1 MENIKKIC
9 VICKLGSLEQ
19 EPKIVTGG
27 LLHKMYCVETNQGK
41 YAIKVLNSNV
51 MNKPDA
57 LEKLE
62 QAERIAYRLKNE
74 NDISAICVKSMDGKM
89 IFEVN
94 HAYYE
99 IFEWF
104 DGKSVFYPDIT
115 AAHCAKVGEQLGKI
129 HASNICVEG
138 LYPENTVRCKYEW
151 KYLLSAL
158 KKDVEVYSLFQENVL
173 QLEQWDCDVVENAAK
188 LKSNQI
194 ISHRDLDPKN
204 IMWKNDVPYI
214 IDWEAAGYINPY
226 EELIQ
231 VLNYWIVDENQ
242 NYNKEKFDALM
253 NAYRSWIDVK
263 YEYWNEIFL
272 CGCDAMLGWLA
283 YNIQV
288 LIEAQNPIVEN
299 AAREQ
304 ITKTLFELKMYDK
317 QQMILKNWILQYL

>member
-1 MENIKKIC
+1 M
-9 VICKLGSLEQ
+9 
-19 EPKIVTGG
+19 
-27 LLHKMYCVETNQGK
+27 
-41 YAIKVLNSNV
+41 
-51 MNKPDA
+51 
-57 LEKLE
+57 
-62 QAERIAYRLKNE
+62 
-74 NDISAICVKSMDGKM
+74 
-89 IFEVN
+89 
-94 HAYYE
+94 
-99 IFEWF
+99 
-104 DGKSVFYPDIT
+104 
-115 AAHCAKVGEQLGKI
+115 
-129 HASNICVEG
+129 
-138 LYPENTVRCKYEW
+138 
-151 KYLLSAL
+151 
-158 KKDVEVYSLFQENVL
+158 
-173 QLEQWDCDVVENAAK
+173 VENAAK

-253 NAYRSWIDVK
+253 NAYLSWIDVK

-288 LIEAQNPIVEN
+288 LIEAQNPIVKN

>member
-1 MENIKKIC
+1 M
-9 VICKLGSLEQ
+9 
-19 EPKIVTGG
+19 
-27 LLHKMYCVETNQGK
+27 
-41 YAIKVLNSNV
+41 
-51 MNKPDA
+51 
-57 LEKLE
+57 
-62 QAERIAYRLKNE
+62 
-74 NDISAICVKSMDGKM
+74 
-89 IFEVN
+89 
-94 HAYYE
+94 
-99 IFEWF
+99 
-104 DGKSVFYPDIT
+104 
-115 AAHCAKVGEQLGKI
+115 
-129 HASNICVEG
+129 EG

-173 QLEQWDCDVVENAAK
+173 QLEKWDCDVVENAAK

-204 IMWKNDVPYI
+204 IMWKNNVPYI

-242 NYNKEKFDALM
+242 NCNKEKFDALM

-288 LIEAQNPIVEN
+288 LTEAQNPIVEN

>member
-1 MENIKKIC
+1 MFY
-9 VICKLGSLEQ
+9 SW
-19 EPKIVTGG
+19 
-27 LLHKMYCVETNQGK
+27 
-41 YAIKVLNSNV
+41 SNG
-51 MNKPDA
+51 
-57 LEKLE
+57 
-62 QAERIAYRLKNE
+62 I
-74 NDISAICVKSMDGKM
+74 
-89 IFEVN
+89 
-94 HAYYE
+94 
-99 IFEWF
+99 
-104 DGKSVFYPDIT
+104 
-115 AAHCAKVGEQLGKI
+115 
-129 HASNICVEG
+129 
-138 LYPENTVRCKYEW
+138 
-151 KYLLSAL
+151 
-158 KKDVEVYSLFQENVL
+158 
-173 QLEQWDCDVVENAAK
+173 VVENAAK
-188 LKSNQI
+188 LKCNQV

-204 IMWKNDVPYI
+204 IMWKIDVPYI

-253 NAYRSWIDVK
+253 NAYLSWIDVK

-288 LIEAQNPIVEN
+288 LIEAQNPIVKN

>member
-1 MENIKKIC
+1 MESFEKIC
-9 VICKLGSLEQ
+9 SLCDLGELQ
-19 EPKIVTGG
+19 QNPIVVTGG
-27 LLHKMYCVETNQGK
+27 LLHKMYCVRTNQGK
-41 YAIKVLNSNV
+41 YAIKTLNPDV

-62 QAERIAYRLKNE
+62 QAEHIAYKLKNE
-74 NDISAICVKSMDGKM
+74 NDISAICVKPVNGKM
-89 IFEVN
+89 VFEVDDT
-94 HAYYE
+94 YYE

-104 DGKSVFYPDIT
+104 DGKSIFYPDIT

-138 LYPENTVRCKYEW
+138 LYQENTVRCRYEW
-151 KYLLSAL
+151 KNLLSAL
-158 KKDVEVYSLFQENVL
+158 KKEYEVYSLFQENIL
-173 QLEQWDCDVVENAAK
+173 QLEKWDYDVVENAAK
-188 LKSNQI
+188 LKSNQV

-253 NAYRSWIDVK
+253 NAYCSWMDVRF
-263 YEYWNEIFL
+263 EYWHEVFL
-272 CGCDAMLGWLA
+272 CGSDAMLGWLV

-288 LIEAQNPIVEN
+288 LIEAQTQIGKN

-304 ITKTLFELKMYDK
+304 IKKTLLELKMYDK
-317 QQMILKNWILQYL
+317 QKIILRNWILQYL

>member
-1 MENIKKIC
+1 MENIKKVC

-19 EPKIVTGG
+19 EPKNVTGG
-27 LLHKMYCVETNQGK
+27 LLHKMYCIETNQGK

-74 NDISAICVKSMDGKM
+74 NDISAICVKSVDGKM

-115 AAHCAKVGEQLGKI
+115 DAHCAKVGEQLGKI

-173 QLEQWDCDVVENAAK
+173 QL
-188 LKSNQI
+188 SNGI
-194 ISHRDLDPKN
+194 V
-204 IMWKNDVPYI
+204 MW
-214 IDWEAAGYINPY
+214 
-226 EELIQ
+226 
-231 VLNYWIVDENQ
+231 
-242 NYNKEKFDALM
+242 
-253 NAYRSWIDVK
+253 
-263 YEYWNEIFL
+263 
-272 CGCDAMLGWLA
+272 
-283 YNIQV
+283 
-288 LIEAQNPIVEN
+288 
-299 AAREQ
+299 
-304 ITKTLFELKMYDK
+304 LKMP
-317 QQMILKNWILQYL
+317 QN

>member
-1 MENIKKIC
+1 M
-9 VICKLGSLEQ
+9 
-19 EPKIVTGG
+19 
-27 LLHKMYCVETNQGK
+27 
-41 YAIKVLNSNV
+41 
-51 MNKPDA
+51 
-57 LEKLE
+57 
-62 QAERIAYRLKNE
+62 
-74 NDISAICVKSMDGKM
+74 
-89 IFEVN
+89 
-94 HAYYE
+94 
-99 IFEWF
+99 
-104 DGKSVFYPDIT
+104 
-115 AAHCAKVGEQLGKI
+115 
-129 HASNICVEG
+129 
-138 LYPENTVRCKYEW
+138 
-151 KYLLSAL
+151 
-158 KKDVEVYSLFQENVL
+158 
-173 QLEQWDCDVVENAAK
+173 VENAAK
-188 LKSNQI
+188 LKNNQI

-204 IMWKNDVPYI
+204 IMWKNNVPYI

>member
-1 MENIKKIC
+1 MKNIEKIC
-9 VICKLGSLEQ
+9 TICGLGNLVQ
-19 EPKIVTGG
+19 EPKVVTGG
-27 LLHKMYCVETNQGK
+27 LLHKMYCVQTNQGK
-41 YAIKVLNSNV
+41 YAIKTLNPDV

-57 LEKLE
+57 MKKLE

-74 NDISAICVKSMDGKM
+74 NDISAICVKPMDGKM
-89 IFEVN
+89 VFELD
-94 HAYYE
+94 HTYYE

-104 DGKSVFYPDIT
+104 DGKSIFNPDIT

-138 LYPENTVRCKYEW
+138 LYRENTVRCRYEW
-151 KYLLSAL
+151 KHLLSAL
-158 KKDVEVYSLFQENVL
+158 KKENEVYLLLQENIL
-173 QLEQWDCDVVENAAK
+173 QLKQWDCDVVENAAK
-188 LKSNQI
+188 LKKNQV

-253 NAYRSWIDVK
+253 NAYCSWMDVR
-263 YEYWNEIFL
+263 YEYWNEVFL

-288 LIEAQNPIVEN
+288 LIEAQNQSVKN

-304 ITKTLFELKMYDK
+304 IKKTLLELMMYDK
-317 QQMILKNWILQYL
+317 QKVILRNWILQYL

>member
-1 MENIKKIC
+1 M
-9 VICKLGSLEQ
+9 
-19 EPKIVTGG
+19 
-27 LLHKMYCVETNQGK
+27 
-41 YAIKVLNSNV
+41 
-51 MNKPDA
+51 
-57 LEKLE
+57 
-62 QAERIAYRLKNE
+62 
-74 NDISAICVKSMDGKM
+74 
-89 IFEVN
+89 
-94 HAYYE
+94 
-99 IFEWF
+99 
-104 DGKSVFYPDIT
+104 
-115 AAHCAKVGEQLGKI
+115 
-129 HASNICVEG
+129 
-138 LYPENTVRCKYEW
+138 RCKYEW

-173 QLEQWDCDVVENAAK
+173 QLEKWDCDVVENAAK

-204 IMWKNDVPYI
+204 IMWKNNVPYI

-288 LIEAQNPIVEN
+288 LTEAQNPIVEN

>member
-1 MENIKKIC
+1 M
-9 VICKLGSLEQ
+9 
-19 EPKIVTGG
+19 
-27 LLHKMYCVETNQGK
+27 
-41 YAIKVLNSNV
+41 
-51 MNKPDA
+51 
-57 LEKLE
+57 
-62 QAERIAYRLKNE
+62 
-74 NDISAICVKSMDGKM
+74 
-89 IFEVN
+89 
-94 HAYYE
+94 
-99 IFEWF
+99 
-104 DGKSVFYPDIT
+104 
-115 AAHCAKVGEQLGKI
+115 
-129 HASNICVEG
+129 
-138 LYPENTVRCKYEW
+138 
-151 KYLLSAL
+151 
-158 KKDVEVYSLFQENVL
+158 
-173 QLEQWDCDVVENAAK
+173 VENAAK

-242 NYNKEKFDALM
+242 NCNKEKFDALM

-272 CGCDAMLGWLA
+272 CGCDTMLGWLA